1 MAKSDDNL
9 MSPVQ
14 RLRDAP
20 RCRAKAKRT
29 GERCK
34 CPAVRGWRVCRV
46 HGAGGGHKA
55 GRSHPQWK
63 HGGRSEECME
73 ERRLIN
79 AIVRES
85 RDVERRLFGRTHPDK
100 E

>member
-1 MAKSDDNL
+1 MREKSDANPI
-9 MSPVQ
+9 SPTH

-20 RCRAKAKRT
+20 RCHATAKRT

-55 GRSHPQWK
+55 GLTHPQWK
-63 HGGRSEECME
+63 HGGRSREVAEL
-73 ERRLIN
+73 RRAL
-79 AIVRES
+79 REFLTET
-85 RDVERRLFGRTHPDK
+85 DDAL
-100 E
+100 